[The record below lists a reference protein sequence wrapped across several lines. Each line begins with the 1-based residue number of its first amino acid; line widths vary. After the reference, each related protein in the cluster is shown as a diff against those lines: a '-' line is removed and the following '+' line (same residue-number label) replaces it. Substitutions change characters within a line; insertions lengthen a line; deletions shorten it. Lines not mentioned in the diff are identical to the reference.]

1 MKKATK
7 LIIILDVILEV
18 FVASI
23 GIYYLISSFKY
34 TTINNFPLTSKIL
47 GNLSIYKIRTLG
59 ITLIFISILQIIL
72 SLNLYKKIQKAYDK
86 SQILGIS
93 VLNIIFCGLFAG
105 IFSLNIPEK
114 ELGCFYNKKTYHKDH
129 RVHIL

>member
-72 SLNLYKKIQKAYDK
+72 SLNL
-86 SQILGIS
+86 
-93 VLNIIFCGLFAG
+93 
-105 IFSLNIPEK
+105 
-114 ELGCFYNKKTYHKDH
+114 
-129 RVHIL
+129 